1 MSESYVECMV
11 ARKTPAGLLFA
22 KYLLIILT
30 GVAFFASF
38 VFGNLL
44 FFAAIGLGIAAYF
57 VGIYIDVE
65 FEYLYLEKEI
75 TVDKVFHKSRRKRF
89 ATYEVEKIEIMAPI
103 NSYHLDGYKNRQW
116 KETDLSSRVANQPD
130 TRYVFYYNGNEK
142 IIFEPNEA
150 LVKCVKN
157 VAPRKVFMD

>member
-65 FEYLYLEKEI
+65 FEGLKVMATKKYDYLLRYYYNDYMQLPPLEKRVPKHEFSAYI
-75 TVDKVFHKSRRKRF
+75 
-89 ATYEVEKIEIMAPI
+89 VE
-103 NSYHLDGYKNRQW
+103 
-116 KETDLSSRVANQPD
+116 
-130 TRYVFYYNGNEK
+130 
-142 IIFEPNEA
+142 
-150 LVKCVKN
+150 
-157 VAPRKVFMD
+157 